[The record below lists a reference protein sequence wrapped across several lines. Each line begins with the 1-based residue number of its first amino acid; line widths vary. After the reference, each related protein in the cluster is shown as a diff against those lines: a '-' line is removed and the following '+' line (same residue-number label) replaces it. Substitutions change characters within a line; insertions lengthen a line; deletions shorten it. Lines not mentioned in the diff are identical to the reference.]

1 MKKTLCFLLS
11 VLILFSIVFSVNISA
26 FAQEDEITLYDGA
39 ATNQYVPSYSYYNLS
54 MTQYIIPASK
64 LSELSEKKITGIKWY
79 MQSFV
84 SSRVYKV
91 YITETE
97 MSAIDENQ
105 TAFFSVSE
113 CDLVCDN
120 AITYCDDVASLSF
133 ETQHFYGDKNLLITV
148 IDKTNS
154 FTSGNFY
161 FGVAGEGFSL
171 SAYRDKT
178 EFNPSQAN
186 SAKARNFLP
195 KTTLEFAD
203 AHSHSLTKVASKAA
217 TTSADGNVEYYIC
230 GGEDGCGKI
239 FEDKDGTKEIT
250 DANSVVIPKIIV
262 DSKLNIDNS
271 SISATCSAKNKTLTV
286 KWKAVKN
293 ATDYEINYRKA
304 GASKWTSK
312 TTSAKNSYVI
322 KSLAANGLYE
332 FRLRTISVKGKQK
345 SLSSWSS
352 TTRRYIYQAKI
363 SKLTSGK
370 GTLTPTWSKDKN
382 ATSYEIQL
390 STDSNFK
397 KDVKK
402 ITAKKSETKKTIK
415 SLKKGK
421 KYYVR
426 IRSIKKYNDK
436 NYIGQFSGVKNITTK
451 K

>member
-1 MKKTLCFLLS
+1 M
-11 VLILFSIVFSVNISA
+11 
-26 FAQEDEITLYDGA
+26 
-39 ATNQYVPSYSYYNLS
+39 
-54 MTQYIIPASK
+54 
-64 LSELSEKKITGIKWY
+64 
-79 MQSFV
+79 
-84 SSRVYKV
+84 
-91 YITETE
+91 
-97 MSAIDENQ
+97 
-105 TAFFSVSE
+105 
-113 CDLVCDN
+113 
-120 AITYCDDVASLSF
+120 
-133 ETQHFYGDKNLLITV
+133 
-148 IDKTNS
+148 
-154 FTSGNFY
+154 SGNF
-161 FGVAGEGFSL
+161 FCGVHKDGASVSVSSDNVPTGL
-171 SAYRDKT
+171 SPTQRD
-178 EFNPSQAN
+178 FV
-186 SAKARNFLP
+186 P
-195 KTTLEFAD
+195 KTTFIFSEIHTHNLI
-203 AHSHSLTKVASKAA
+203 KVPAAAA
-217 TTSADGNVEYYIC
+217 TTSAAGNTEYYIC

-239 FEDKDGTKEIT
+239 FEDKEGTKEIT